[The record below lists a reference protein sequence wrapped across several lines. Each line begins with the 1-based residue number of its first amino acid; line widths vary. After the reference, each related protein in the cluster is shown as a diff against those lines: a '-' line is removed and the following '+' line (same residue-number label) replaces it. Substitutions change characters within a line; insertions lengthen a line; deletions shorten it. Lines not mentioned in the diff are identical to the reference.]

1 MKLRK
6 VPACIRAEADGHMID
21 RQRRS
26 LKQFSDELEAQAA
39 RWSAAG
45 NTVRASILYLL
56 HAEKELCPCDI
67 SDILGM
73 SVPAVSQHLKRMREA
88 DLIVGRRDGVMIFY
102 ALSPAGRPLAEEMD
116 MNIRNENILS

>member
-1 MKLRK
+1 
-6 VPACIRAEADGHMID
+6 MID